1 MVGDPTDDIL
11 GTAARLFSELGVNGT
26 TMSRLAADV
35 GLKQSSLYYYF
46 SSRDEVVLAL
56 VHRANVV
63 PLELV
68 ERVID
73 GPGTVPEQLYRFVQG
88 DVEALCALPFDINE
102 VHRIAARDR
111 EKFGDYW
118 ADRRRLERRL
128 AGLIRRGVAEGSVRE
143 VDPRFTA
150 LTIMSNDE
158 GVQNWY
164 RLGSAKHP
172 GRVARSLAQ
181 LTVAGL
187 LPDAGRMAEIAARVE
202 AIDKGTT
209 PR

>member
-1 MVGDPTDDIL
+1 
-11 GTAARLFSELGVNGT
+11 
-26 TMSRLAADV
+26 
-35 GLKQSSLYYYF
+35 
-46 SSRDEVVLAL
+46 
-56 VHRANVV
+56 
-63 PLELV
+63 
-68 ERVID
+68 
-73 GPGTVPEQLYRFVQG
+73 
-88 DVEALCALPFDINE
+88 

-111 EKFGDYW
+111 EKFEDYW

-128 AGLIRRGVAEGSVRE
+128 AGLIRAGTGEGSLRE

-164 RLGSAKHP
+164 RLGPPKNP

-202 AIDKGTT
+202 AIDKGAG